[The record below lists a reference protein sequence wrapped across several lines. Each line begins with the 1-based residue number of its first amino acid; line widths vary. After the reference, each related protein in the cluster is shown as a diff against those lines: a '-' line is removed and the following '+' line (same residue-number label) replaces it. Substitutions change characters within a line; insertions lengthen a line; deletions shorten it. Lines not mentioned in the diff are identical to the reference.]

1 MESEDKKPQ
10 PNVNKGPSKNTLEK
24 NIEVAQALNQEE
36 LNNLSE
42 SSNLEALSP
51 DQNFED
57 NSGAP
62 TEQIEINNEQ
72 GLSDELEGQT
82 ISADDLEGNIDNAGP
97 QEGLISEVA
106 EETTNVDSGSAPS
119 EDQLING
126 SPTQGFIES
135 QPQISEDSNNQNL
148 PPQTS
153 EESGE
158 PVLDNSQNTQVIDDS
173 QENLQENILEP
184 EESIAYA
191 APADASPQDIQ
202 TQEVIIAQ
210 NAPEVSDSEGSPQ
223 QTFDQI
229 NQNEDLVESQTEEI
243 AQLVPEE
250 EPVTGNPSEV
260 FSESEQIDTAENL
273 VGPSEVDIVGNPL
286 EEEQASENI
295 QLAEALNDVQLN
307 PEISLENGNP
317 QEGISPEAIAE
328 AIEDFIPPEEIAM
341 VGDPVQGVSSE
352 AITSDQIELAEVIP
366 QSPREEGVQDYINEV
381 AKSILEE
388 KLEQGLSPQ
397 ESALA
402 ALQAGKDAAKE
413 IAENSEEINQLAFN
427 LGESLINDLNN
438 KIEDIQ
444 DTIKEK
450 EQPTTAEEP

>member
-184 EESIAYA
+184 EESIA
-191 APADASPQDIQ
+191 
-202 TQEVIIAQ
+202 
-210 NAPEVSDSEGSPQ
+210 
-223 QTFDQI
+223 
-229 NQNEDLVESQTEEI
+229 
-243 AQLVPEE
+243 
-250 EPVTGNPSEV
+250 
-260 FSESEQIDTAENL
+260 
-273 VGPSEVDIVGNPL
+273 
-286 EEEQASENI
+286 
-295 QLAEALNDVQLN
+295 
-307 PEISLENGNP
+307 
-317 QEGISPEAIAE
+317 
-328 AIEDFIPPEEIAM
+328 
-341 VGDPVQGVSSE
+341 
-352 AITSDQIELAEVIP
+352 
-366 QSPREEGVQDYINEV
+366 
-381 AKSILEE
+381 
-388 KLEQGLSPQ
+388 
-397 ESALA
+397 
-402 ALQAGKDAAKE
+402 
-413 IAENSEEINQLAFN
+413 
-427 LGESLINDLNN
+427 
-438 KIEDIQ
+438 
-444 DTIKEK
+444 
-450 EQPTTAEEP
+450 